1 MEKWHREKARHS
13 VKRLRVSAGS
23 SCELVDVAAVL
34 AQGSVEQPQHV
45 DISVERRFERRHF
58 RRSGVRRNSDQALEE
73 TANRIP
79 VDGDRGA
86 CEDRNRRPLG
96 MRVGRN
102 SRLPF
107 GGGCLTQD
115 FLDDG
120 EPRLP
125 FWALPSKTVQ
135 SGGRCHHQRLSC
147 WACRA
152 EARGGCCSPGIR
164 SGTFQNGSEPPCR
177 LTVSRRLPTSAPG
190 PSPRVRV
197 VSGLTATQPETRA
210 TPVSSMESTI
220 LFISHRLCREND
232 DDTKEESAEQYQK
245 GRGRQPQLVRP
256 PCAPGKDER
265 RNHSQDD

>member
-1 MEKWHREKARHS
+1 MEKWQREKARHS
-13 VKRLRVSAGS
+13 VKRLRVSTGS
-23 SCELVDVAAVL
+23 GRELVDVAAVL
-34 AQGSVEQPQHV
+34 AQGSVEEPQHV

-58 RRSGVRRNSDQALEE
+58 RRSGVRCNSDQALEE

-86 CEDRNRRPLG
+86 CEDRNRRPWG
-96 MRVGRN
+96 MRVGRKC
-102 SRLPF
+102 LPF

-120 EPRLP
+120 EPRLT
-125 FWALPSKTVQ
+125 FRALPSKTVQ
-135 SGGRCHHQRLSC
+135 GGGRWHHLRLSC

-164 SGTFQNGSEPPCR
+164 SGVFQNGSEPSCSS
-177 LTVSRRLPTSAPG
+177 TTSRRLPTSAPG

-210 TPVSSMESTI
+210 TPVSSMESAI

-232 DDTKEESAEQYQK
+232 DDTKEEAADQYQK
-245 GRGRQPQLVRP
+245 GGGRQGHVMNP
-256 PCAPGKDER
+256 PCAP
-265 RNHSQDD
+265 